1 MATLGNTPRPAYVY
15 DTETDTWVPIGVG
28 AHTHDDLYINQT
40 VIDAK
45 GDLLVGT
52 ADNSYARLAKGAD
65 GTVLVAD
72 NTTQTGLAW
81 QPYAAQVV
89 AGKNA
94 VINGGFDNWQRAS
107 SFTNLH
113 GYTADRWL
121 ATGATAVANQVIS
134 RQTLTPGDLSG
145 TGLKHFLRHAV
156 SGLNGATQISLQHR
170 IENVET
176 FSGQTVT
183 LSFYAKADSARNI
196 TAVLSQHFGSG
207 GSADAGGLQN
217 IISLDTAWARYSI
230 TGNLQSITGKTVG
243 ASSFV
248 YLAIVMPLST
258 FTIDITGVQIESGP
272 VATPFSRAGGTIQGE
287 LAACQRYYYRTT
299 STGAFAGIG
308 GNGFTY
314 STTEANIQVQLPV
327 PMRTYPSSVD
337 LSNIRYVDSANSAAN
352 ISQIAMWQIPAS
364 VTNATVVDFKA
375 IGTGFTSGR
384 YVFLQTSAG
393 NGYLGFSA
401 EL

>member
-1 MATLGNTPRPAYVY
+1 MATLGNVPRPAYVY

-217 IISLDTAWARYSI
+217 IISLNTAWARYSI

-258 FTIDITGVQIESGP
+258 FTIDITGVQIEAGP

-287 LAACQRYYYRTT
+287 LAACQRYYYKIGPSDGSSSSFLYSPLGMANATT
-299 STGAFAGIG
+299 QVIVTFPFPQIMRVKPTSIEYTNPRVSDGANVSTATSLVLGDASSSLGSVNVNG
-308 GNGFTY
+308 SGFTVFRNY
-314 STTEANIQVQLPV
+314 WMMNNSN
-327 PMRTYPSSVD
+327 SS
-337 LSNIRYVDSANSAAN
+337 LAFN
-352 ISQIAMWQIPAS
+352 
-364 VTNATVVDFKA
+364 
-375 IGTGFTSGR
+375 
-384 YVFLQTSAG
+384 
-393 NGYLGFSA
+393 A

>member
-217 IISLDTAWARYSI
+217 IISLNTAWARYSI

-258 FTIDITGVQIESGP
+258 FTIDITGVQIEAGP

-287 LAACQRYYYRTT
+287 LAACQRYYYKIGPSDGSSSSFLYSPLGMANATT
-299 STGAFAGIG
+299 QVIVTFPFPQIMRVKPTSIEYTNPRVSDGANVSTATSLVLGDASSSLGSVNVNG
-308 GNGFTY
+308 SGFTVFRNY
-314 STTEANIQVQLPV
+314 WMMNNSN
-327 PMRTYPSSVD
+327 SS
-337 LSNIRYVDSANSAAN
+337 LAFN
-352 ISQIAMWQIPAS
+352 
-364 VTNATVVDFKA
+364 
-375 IGTGFTSGR
+375 
-384 YVFLQTSAG
+384 
-393 NGYLGFSA
+393 A